1 MIERSQLFAGG
12 RALAFVVTAGLAV
25 AACNG
30 DPEIDLADVTT
41 TSESTT
47 TTSTAEP
54 TTTSTTE
61 PTTTTLDDEDAVRR
75 TPHLLHDRVLRI
87 DRQGRNS
94 GRTKRAARE
103 TFADGPNRATAHSK
117 SPPRMRRLGNYSAG
131 GAFESNIVSVEV
143 DGDRALVVD
152 CSQDLGELYNSD
164 DELLIAADDFFKLRT
179 SELVKIDGKWWI
191 YDLYSGGDER
201 CNPDDY

>member
-47 TTSTAEP
+47 TSTTEP

-61 PTTTTLDDEDAVRR
+61 PTSTTLDDEAAVRE
-75 TPHLLHDRVLRI
+75 LHTYFMTEYFAFKGKDVTAAERI
-87 DRQGRNS
+87 DLL
-94 GRTKRAARE
+94 K
-103 TFADGPNRATAHSK
+103 TFADGPIVQRTIEVRTEDEA
-117 SPPRMRRLGNYSAG
+117 LGYYSAG
-131 GAFESNIVSVEV
+131 GAYDSNIVSVEI

-152 CSQDLGELYNSD
+152 CSQGLGELYNAE

-201 CNPDDY
+201 CDPDD

>member
-12 RALAFVVTAGLAV
+12 RALALVVVAGLTV

-30 DPEIDLADVTT
+30 DPEIDLADATS

-47 TTSTAEP
+47 TTSTTEP

-61 PTTTTLDDEDAVRR
+61 PTTTTLDDEAAVRELH
-75 TPHLLHDRVLRI
+75 TYFMTEYFALTGKGVTAAEQNELLVTI
-87 DRQGRNS
+87 
-94 GRTKRAARE
+94 
-103 TFADGPNRATAHSK
+103 ADGPIVQRSFEVTTEDEA
-117 SPPRMRRLGNYSAG
+117 LGNYSAG
-131 GAFESNIVSVEV
+131 GGFESNIVSVEV